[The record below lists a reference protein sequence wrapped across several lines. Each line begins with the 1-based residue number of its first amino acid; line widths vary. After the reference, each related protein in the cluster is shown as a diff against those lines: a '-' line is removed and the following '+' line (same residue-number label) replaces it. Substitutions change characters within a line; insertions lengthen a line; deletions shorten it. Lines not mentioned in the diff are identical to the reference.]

1 MSKGWEVAVRVQ
13 ENYLGFGS
21 TVGQAARA
29 GRFLFVD
36 SETLSQNAEVRE
48 RDAKIVPMRLSPAET
63 FSYEQ
68 DSPGGEIR
76 FQPRTDDCIH
86 LMYAFFQWGTFMGG
100 GSATCAGGTGGTWV
114 FTPVAKS
121 LAWSGSAFATTSIYP
136 VNIDKYYGEGLSGT
150 GDGERYER
158 GIVSKITLTQEPA
171 SDLVMGAELRFLQKT
186 SDTILGTG
194 FKSAPNAIGSFSSKK
209 QLVDWNGTLTVGGV
223 TYAIERINFEFDN
236 QITERRKLGQR
247 GFYQFP
253 FGRPILGGE
262 FELELDNLS
271 AFRIGSSAGTLVSRW
286 QTSDGDWMEVFS
298 PNTYIKSWD
307 AQVSDTGPVLIT
319 VPFRCYPTG
328 FGSSNAVVVSV
339 YPKYGTVGPDSG
351 SKLWFG

>member
-1 MSKGWEVAVRVQ
+1 MSKGWEVAIRVQ
-13 ENYLGFGS
+13 ENFVGFGS
-21 TVGQAARA
+21 TAGALSRP

-48 RDAKIVPMRLSPAET
+48 RDNKIIPMRVSPSET

-86 LMYAFFQWGTFMGG
+86 LLFAFFQNATFANGLA
-100 GSATCAGGTGGTWV
+100 ATAYGGTGGTWV
-114 FTPVAKS
+114 FSPIAKS
-121 LAWSGSAFATTSIYP
+121 LSWSGVAFGTTSIYP
-136 VNIDKYYGEGLSGT
+136 VNIDKYYGEGLAGT

-158 GIVSKITLTQEPA
+158 GIVSKVTFTQEPA
-171 SDLVMGAELRFLQKT
+171 ADLVMGAELRFLQKT
-186 SDTILGTG
+186 SDTVLGTG
-194 FKSAPNAIGSFSSKK
+194 FKSMPNAAGSFSSKK
-209 QLVDWNGTLTVGGV
+209 QLVDWNGTLTLAG
-223 TYAIERINFEFDN
+223 TQYAIERVTYDFDN

-262 FELELDNLS
+262 FELELENLS
-271 AFRIGSSAGTLVSRW
+271 NFRIGSSAGTLVCRW
-286 QTSDGDWMEVFS
+286 QTSDGDWMEIFS

-319 VPFRCYPTG
+319 VPFRSYPTG
-328 FGSSNAVVVSV
+328 FGSSNAVIVSV
-339 YPKYGTVGPDSG
+339 YPKYGTGGPDSG
-351 SKLWFG
+351 SKLIFG